1 MPRDFERDLIA
12 GDFIVERLGVARRLF
27 IEFGEV
33 EPGAARGVRQMVAQ
47 MPVLRAAPDQLPRL
61 MRKGETLAAPRR
73 RLPETGEAMDIGLLR
88 RDRAR
93 CEIRD
98 ERVGARRAERDAGE
112 LRTAG
117 HGATRVSQ
125 PI

>member
-61 MRKGETLAAPRR
+61 MRKGATLAAPRR
-73 RLPETGEAMDIGLLR
+73 RLPETGEALAIGRPRPDL
-88 RDRAR
+88 AR
-93 CEIRD
+93 CEIPDARS
-98 ERVGARRAERDAGE
+98 GARRAAREAGE
-112 LRTAG
+112 MLHSG
-117 HGATRVSQ
+117 
-125 PI
+125 P